1 MTSTARFDIIIIS
14 LKAIA
19 EKAALGKGG
28 SLLSAGEKMA
38 AKRYTAVKGFR
49 DVLPPESEAWQ
60 RIEEEARELFQCFG
74 FREVRLPVLEATE
87 LFTRSIGEST
97 DIVAKE
103 MYSFADRKGRSLSL
117 RPEGTASLV
126 RAFLEAGLD
135 QGGPVKLFYSGPMF
149 RYERPQKGRFRQFYQ
164 LGCEALGYA
173 GPAVDAE
180 IMAMLR
186 LLFEKLGVTGASLEI
201 NSLGCRECRPGYRE
215 KLVAFLRG
223 KENQLCADC
232 RRRVEEN
239 PLRVL
244 DCKEEKC
251 RAAVAA
257 APKALDSLCE
267 ACRSHFQGLQNYLKL
282 FETPYRVN
290 PRIVRGLDYYTRT
303 AFEYLAE
310 DGLGSQNAI
319 AAGGRYDGLVKDL
332 GGPEVPGIGF
342 ALGLER
348 LALLMPKPVEA
359 EARLDYF
366 IVYTSEKM
374 REPAFKTL
382 LALRQQGKRVE
393 MYLEEEPK
401 SLKAQMKLAAKA
413 APEALII
420 GEEEF
425 SRKMVKIKEML
436 TGEEKLVTESKILNL
451 P

>member
-1 MTSTARFDIIIIS
+1 
-14 LKAIA
+14 
-19 EKAALGKGG
+19 
-28 SLLSAGEKMA
+28 MA

-60 RIEEEARELFQCFG
+60 RIEEQARELFQGFG

-257 APKALDSLCE
+257 APTALDSLCE
-267 ACRSHFQGLQNYLKL
+267 ACRSHFAGLQNYLKL

-310 DGLGSQNAI
+310 DGLGAQNAI

-348 LALLMPKPVEA
+348 LALLVPQREEEPV
-359 EARLDYF
+359 LDYF
-366 IVYTSEKM
+366 IVYTETM
-374 REPAFKTL
+374 RGQALKDL
-382 LALRQQGKRVE
+382 IALRRQGKRAE

-401 SLKAQMKLAAKA
+401 SFKAQMKLAGKSGCR
-413 APEALII
+413 EIWI
-420 GEEEF
+420 VGDEEF
-425 SRKMVKIKEML
+425 RNGMVKIKSAK
-436 TGEEKLVTESKILNL
+436 TGEEVLKAGKELFGPLMKDEE

>member
-1 MTSTARFDIIIIS
+1 
-14 LKAIA
+14 
-19 EKAALGKGG
+19 
-28 SLLSAGEKMA
+28 MA

-117 RPEGTASLV
+117 RPEGTASVV

-251 RAAVAA
+251 RAAAAA

-290 PRIVRGLDYYTRT
+290 LRIVRGLDYYTRT

-332 GGPEVPGIGF
+332 GGPDVPGIGF

-348 LALLMPKPVEA
+348 LALLVNKVEIK
-359 EARLDYF
+359 ETNLDYF
-366 IVYTSEKM
+366 LVWTPRMKN
-374 REPAFKTL
+374 
-382 LALRQQGKRVE
+382 LALSWIMNLRRKGMRVD

-401 SLKAQMKLAAKA
+401 SLKAQLKLGAKLAKR
-413 APEALII
+413 LII
-420 GEEEF
+420 LGEDESARGMLIIKDLETGKQELVKQEELF
-425 SRKMVKIKEML
+425 SLAKPQREVI
-436 TGEEKLVTESKILNL
+436 
-451 P
+451 